1 MKKKYLM
8 ATGPTPV
15 AEHIA
20 LEMAHPMIHHRTPGF
35 SKIFTEAGD
44 IL

>member
-1 MKKKYLM
+1 MKKKYLISP
-8 ATGPTPV
+8 GPTPV

-20 LEMAHPMIHHRTPGF
+20 LEMAHPMRHHRTPEF
-35 SKIFTEAGD
+35 SKIFAEAGD

>member
-1 MKKKYLM
+1 MTKKYLM
-8 ATGPTPV
+8 APGPTPV

-20 LEMAHPMIHHRTPGF
+20 LEMAHLMIHHRTPEF
-35 SKIFTEAGD
+35 SKIFAEAGD

>member
-8 ATGPTPV
+8 APGLTLV
-15 AEHIA
+15 AEHVA
-20 LEMAHPMIHHRTPGF
+20 LEMEQPMIHHRTPEF
-35 SKIFTEAGD
+35 SKIFAEAGD

>member
-8 ATGPTPV
+8 APGPTPV

-20 LEMAHPMIHHRTPGF
+20 LEVAHPVIHHPTPGF
-35 SKIFTEAGD
+35 SKIFAEAGD